1 MLRLYLGEL
10 IKGQWRI
17 KIIKRIG
24 TMKRRCKLFWAA
36 INQNS
41 VFAVVERSIPAYYY
55 LSYDEDDIFEF
66 HKEALR
72 QVREM
77 LNDFSD

>member
-1 MLRLYLGEL
+1 MSIRKS
-10 IKGQWRI
+10 IVK
-17 KIIKRIG
+17 
-24 TMKRRCKLFWAA
+24 MKRRCKLFWAA

-41 VFAVVERSIPAYYY
+41 VFAVVEKSIPAYYY
-55 LSYDEDDIFEF
+55 LLYDEDDILEF
-66 HKEALR
+66 HKEALK

>member
-1 MLRLYLGEL
+1 MS
-10 IKGQWRI
+10 IK
-17 KIIKRIG
+17 KSIG
-24 TMKRRCKLFWAA
+24 KMKRRCKLFWAA

-41 VFAVVERSIPAYYY
+41 MFAVVERSIPAYYY
-55 LSYDEDDIFEF
+55 LLYDESEILEL
-66 HKEALR
+66 HNESIR

>member
-1 MLRLYLGEL
+1 MA
-10 IKGQWRI
+10 ISRI
-17 KIIKRIG
+17 TKRF
-24 TMKRRCKLFWAA
+24 KLFWGA
-36 INQNS
+36 IMQNNML
-41 VFAVVERSIPAYYY
+41 AVVERSIPAYYY
-55 LSYDEDDIFEF
+55 LLYDEDDILEF

>member
-1 MLRLYLGEL
+1 MYFEEL
-10 IKGQWRI
+10 IKGKWRI
-17 KIIKRIG
+17 NIIKRIG

-41 VFAVVERSIPAYYY
+41 VFAVVEKSFPAYYY
-55 LSYDEDDIFEF
+55 LLYDEDDILEL

>member
-1 MLRLYLGEL
+1 MRYFTVVLWG
-10 IKGQWRI
+10 IKGKWRS
-17 KIIKRIG
+17 
-24 TMKRRCKLFWAA
+24 FWAA

-55 LSYDEDDIFEF
+55 LLYDEDDILEF

-72 QVREM
+72 QVREI